1 LHISAFKTHTARRK
15 RIDMWRFQMW
25 VAGTA
30 QIIKPQLV
38 THDKED
44 ILAHSVLFSY
54 LIWLCPE

>member
-1 LHISAFKTHTARRK
+1 
-15 RIDMWRFQMW
+15 MWRFQMW